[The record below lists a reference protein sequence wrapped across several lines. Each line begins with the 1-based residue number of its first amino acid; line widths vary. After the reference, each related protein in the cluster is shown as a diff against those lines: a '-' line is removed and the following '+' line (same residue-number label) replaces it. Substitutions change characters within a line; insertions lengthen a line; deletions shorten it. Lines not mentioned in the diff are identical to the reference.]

1 MPHPFV
7 PSKEKSIGH
16 RLAEHGTH
24 PEEITFFLRCVSQNL
39 VWGQGGLSFITP
51 DYILKSNGLGG
62 GWNASSIYLLQN
74 LEVLKE
80 VRELLAKPIYFSL
93 I

>member
-1 MPHPFV
+1 MASASFPV
-7 PSKEKSIGH
+7 KRRGRVS
-16 RLAEHGTH
+16 AEHGAH
-24 PEEITFFLRCVSQNL
+24 LKEIALFLRGISQNL
-39 VWGQGGLSFITP
+39 VWGQGGLSFIAS

-74 LEVLKE
+74 PEVLKE
-80 VRELLAKPIYFSL
+80 VRELLAKLIYFGL